1 MKYRHL
7 LICILVFASCNNKET
22 EQEINTYTLSGDTI
36 LVDDQSIISA
46 KIQTGIVEDV
56 SFQKEMISTGTVRAI
71 PNFYAEIAPP
81 FSGRVTKVYL
91 KLGMKTKPGTPL
103 FEMASPDFTDVQKSF
118 FQARSERNSAKAN
131 LERQQDLYEHGVAAQ
146 RDLEEAQTNFDMQKQ
161 EFDNAAA
168 GLRIYGVN
176 TNNFSLGQPLIITSP
191 IAGEVISNEIV
202 LGHYIRADDEPRA
215 KIARLDKV
223 WVAGEVK
230 EKDIA
235 FVNRLDKAEITLAA
249 YPGKKITGNIYH
261 VDEIV
266 DEETRSVKVLM
277 ECVNEDHTLKPG
289 MYVNVT
295 FIDKPQNTLFVPAKA
310 VLQYNDRSFVF
321 VELSP
326 GKYQRKFVETGNTVG
341 DNIIIISG
349 LNNNE
354 TIITDGAFYLL
365 DAK

>member
-7 LICILVFASCNNKET
+7 LIWLLIFASCNNKET
-22 EQEINTYTLSGDTI
+22 EPEINTYTLSGDTI
-36 LVDDQSIISA
+36 ILNMQSIISA
-46 KIQTGIVEDV
+46 KIKTGIVEEIP
-56 SFQKEMISTGTVRAI
+56 FQKKMPATGTVKAI

-131 LERQQDLYEHGVAAQ
+131 LERQKDLYAHGVAAK
-146 RDLEEAQTNFDMQKQ
+146 RDLEEAQTNFDMHQQ
-161 EFDNAAA
+161 EYDNSAA
-168 GLRIYGVN
+168 GLSIYGVN
-176 TNNFSLGQPLIITSP
+176 TNSFSLGQSLIITSP

-202 LGHYIRADDEPRA
+202 LGHYIRADEEPRA

-235 FVNRLDKAEITLAA
+235 FVSRLDKGEITLAA

-295 FIDKPQNTLFVPAKA
+295 FIDKAQNALFVPAKA
-310 VLQYNDRSFVF
+310 VLQYNDKSFVF
-321 VELSP
+321 VEISP
-326 GKYQRKFVETGNTVG
+326 GKYQRKYVETGNTVE
-341 DNIIIISG
+341 DKIIITNG
-349 LNNNE
+349 LQNNE
-354 TIITDGAFYLL
+354 TIITEGAFYLL
-365 DAK
+365 EAR

>member
-1 MKYRHL
+1 MRHRHL
-7 LICILVFASCNNKET
+7 LIFLLIIASCNTKET
-22 EQEINTYTLSGDTI
+22 EPEINTYRLSGDTI
-36 LVDDQSIISA
+36 IVDDQSIIKA
-46 KIQTGIVEDV
+46 KIQTGIVEEV
-56 SFQKEMISTGTVRAI
+56 PYQKEMIATGTVKAI

-91 KLGMKTKPGTPL
+91 KLGMRTKPGTPL
-103 FEMASPDFTDVQKSF
+103 FEMASPSFTDVQKSF

-146 RDLEEAQTNFDMQKQ
+146 RDLEEAQTNYDMQQQ
-161 EFDNAAA
+161 EYDNAAA

-176 TNNFSLGQPLIITSP
+176 TNSFSLGQPLIITSP

-249 YPGKKITGNIYH
+249 YPDKKITGNIYH

-310 VLQYNDRSFVF
+310 VLQYNDKSFVF

-326 GKYQRKFVETGNTVG
+326 GKYQRRFVETGNTVG
-341 DNIIIISG
+341 DNIIQV
-349 LNNNE
+349 
-354 TIITDGAFYLL
+354 D
-365 DAK
+365 

>member
-1 MKYRHL
+1 MKYKHL
-7 LICILVFASCNNKET
+7 LFSLLILASCNTKET
-22 EQEINTYTLSGDTI
+22 EPEINTFTLSGDTI
-36 LVDDQSIISA
+36 IVDDQSIIAA
-46 KIQTGIVEDV
+46 KIQIGIVGEV
-56 SFQKEMISTGTVRAI
+56 FYQKEMNATGTVRAI

-103 FEMASPDFTDVQKSF
+103 FEMASPEFTDVQKSF

-131 LERQQDLYEHGVAAQ
+131 LDRQHDLFEHGVAAQ

-168 GLRIYGVN
+168 GLKIYGVN

-235 FVNRLDKAEITLAA
+235 FVNHLDKAEITLAA
-249 YPGKKITGNIYH
+249 YPGKKISGIIYH

-266 DEETRSVKVLM
+266 DEETRSVKVLI

-289 MYVNVT
+289 MYVDVI

-310 VLQYNDRSFVF
+310 VLQYNDKSFVF
-321 VELSP
+321 VQLSP
-326 GKYQRKFVETGNTVG
+326 GKYQRRFVETGHSVE
-341 DNIIIISG
+341 DKIIILKG
-349 LNNNE
+349 LDNNE
-354 TIITDGAFYLL
+354 TIITEGAFYLL
-365 DAK
+365 DAT